1 MCVCVS
7 ELCVCECGA
16 GGGREE
22 GEEEAV
28 RTEVRNQKR
37 ELHKDV
43 GKKIRNRLKGLRTE
57 QSCYGVIPTV
67 QCLSTQG
74 ACKPI
79 STCDSQ

>member
-1 MCVCVS
+1 MCVS

-43 GKKIRNRLKGLRTE
+43 GKDTKQVKRASYRAVVLRRNTHSAMFVHSR
-57 QSCYGVIPTV
+57 
-67 QCLSTQG
+67 CLQ
-74 ACKPI
+74 AN
-79 STCDSQ
+79 QHV